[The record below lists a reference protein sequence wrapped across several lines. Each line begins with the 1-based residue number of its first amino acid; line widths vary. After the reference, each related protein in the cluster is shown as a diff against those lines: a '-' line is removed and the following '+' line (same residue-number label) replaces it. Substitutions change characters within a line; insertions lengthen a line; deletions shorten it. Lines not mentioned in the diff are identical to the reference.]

1 MAKRR
6 TIEEDV
12 TALKT
17 KVKEGRA
24 KSENPEGN
32 ADMRALRKRL
42 KRAQRKI
49 RLAKREEE
57 RRKGKEAPAED

>member
-12 TALKT
+12 TTLIT
-17 KVKEGRA
+17 KVKESRA
-24 KSENPEGN
+24 KSDNPEGCAN
-32 ADMRALRKRL
+32 IRALRKRL

-57 RRKGKEAPAED
+57 RLKGKEAPAEG